1 MDEITLEKLE
11 IFANHGVYDF
21 EKENGQVFYIDVTY
35 LVDEP
40 KNDDISCTVD
50 YGKVA
55 EEIYD
60 FTTKRNYDII
70 EKLASDLATNLLTK
84 FNMQSVTLTVNK
96 PNAPIKLKF
105 ENVKTTVKK
114 AWTRAYVAFG
124 SNLGDRKQYI
134 ENAISTTKNCP
145 EIRLRKVS
153 SIIETEPFGVTD
165 QPNFLNGV
173 MELDT
178 IFSKNELL
186 GFCKKLELDAG
197 RIKTRK
203 WGERTFDADIIF
215 YGDEVYYSDDLIIP
229 HPEMHL
235 RRFVLEPLSE
245 LCPNYIHPVK
255 KESVKELLQKL
266 N

>member
-84 FNMQSVTLTVNK
+84 FNMQSVT
-96 PNAPIKLKF
+96 
-105 ENVKTTVKK
+105 
-114 AWTRAYVAFG
+114 
-124 SNLGDRKQYI
+124 
-134 ENAISTTKNCP
+134 
-145 EIRLRKVS
+145 
-153 SIIETEPFGVTD
+153 
-165 QPNFLNGV
+165 
-173 MELDT
+173 
-178 IFSKNELL
+178 
-186 GFCKKLELDAG
+186 
-197 RIKTRK
+197 
-203 WGERTFDADIIF
+203 
-215 YGDEVYYSDDLIIP
+215 
-229 HPEMHL
+229 
-235 RRFVLEPLSE
+235 
-245 LCPNYIHPVK
+245 
-255 KESVKELLQKL
+255 
-266 N
+266 